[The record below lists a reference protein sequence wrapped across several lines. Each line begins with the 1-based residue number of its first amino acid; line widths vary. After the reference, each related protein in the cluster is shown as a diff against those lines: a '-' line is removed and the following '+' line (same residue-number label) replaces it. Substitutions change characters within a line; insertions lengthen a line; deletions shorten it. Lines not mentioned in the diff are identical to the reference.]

1 MQTLSIKTHRVETIY
16 TQPHFFILN
25 KGNNSGK
32 PLLISCPNCFVILC
46 NDEEDKE
53 QLYWLVMGLWQS
65 KAFYQYLKGSVIPF
79 ISLSDVKQC
88 VSKGFDIAST
98 SLPEFN
104 KSVKSLHSL
113 EQLEQQ
119 YKQNLILIQEA
130 KRVLFYRY
138 IKK

>member
-1 MQTLSIKTHRVETIY
+1 MQTLSIKTHRVESVY

-32 PLLISCPNCFVILC
+32 PLLISCPNCFVIFC
-46 NDEEDKE
+46 NDEEHKE
-53 QLYWLVMGLWQS
+53 QLYWLVMGLWLS
-65 KAFYQYLKGSVIPF
+65 KAFYPYLKGSVIPF
-79 ISLSDVKQC
+79 VTISDVKQC
-88 VSKGFDIAST
+88 VDRGLEVANT
-98 SLPEFN
+98 SLLEFN
-104 KSVKSLHSL
+104 KSVKSLRSL

-119 YKQNLILIQEA
+119 YKQNLLLIQEA

>member
-1 MQTLSIKTHRVETIY
+1 MQTLSIKSHRVKATY

-32 PLLISCPNCFVILC
+32 PLLKACPNCFVILC

-79 ISLSDVKQC
+79 VTISDVKQC
-88 VSKGFDIAST
+88 VYKGLEVANA
-98 SLPEFN
+98 SLPEFG
-104 KSVKSLHSL
+104 KSVKSLRSL

-119 YKQNLILIQEA
+119 YKQNLMLIQEA

-138 IKK
+138 MKR